1 MIYDPDRTLYRQ
13 FGVSASAAGLQP
25 GQRRNAVFTSV
36 DLRLTNVSQASKAD
50 SPSNPSFSSYH
61 SPNTDSEK
69 EGESTGSTRL
79 SAWARCGSAR
89 DIREDLILSDSES
102 GKRRKNGRKKNRRKK
117 KAAKGSD
124 ARQGS
129 GSGSARMATMMPLS
143 PLSGHLLEDKA
154 ADMDSPGAQ
163 KEDKEDDECTDR
175 DAELDDL
182 LNYEINLSCLDL
194 DLDLADCISIDSN
207 LDSEDSCES
216 EGPAEEDDDAWRVVS
231 EDAVD
236 ALLDSETTTPSSRG
250 VSPHSFPA
258 PRAKQDL
265 QSVGLL
271 LNTDVAEATP
281 RIETFRP
288 FTVQAMTKKPLKRLS
303 FIAAP
308 AKTAESRQWLSSLDS
323 SGQIN
328 FDATPDFI
336 YDHGKKRSFRP
347 AQKKAPSSPLSCMV
361 KKAQGAGKANSLP
374 AWGSTGAKR
383 KNIPSLSAA
392 AAPSRQSLSSMSS
405 EASSPLEEIYSEAA
419 ADREIFDFNP
429 QLFSSDPAVSLP
441 FDISA
446 AQSSKNNAMLFE
458 SFKAISFQSNASST
472 TAFNSDSD
480 SPYRIFGMS
489 RSGSRECLT
498 DRPAGLTPM
507 HTPEHELGGSAF
519 ERRSKQVKASRPS
532 GGARDS
538 ADKSYVRCIQDS
550 VVPLHSVDSIA
561 GSQDRETDSA
571 SVFAFPTFSINS
583 MQSAAKRLFAA
594 PLKDSRSI
602 TPDRH
607 IKSERVQGISEIESE
622 DEMTGDGVIYDSPC
636 QLSPLNEGA
645 SSLKRGHDSSGRRRS
660 SSLNGDSAWITPKQ
674 SQKIVSVE
682 DQHKLFSKTF
692 TTQSPKMDRRISQ
705 EEELADNEIEAEID
719 NFIVPDELS
728 PVALRQH
735 GVVMNSKEV
744 NGIRQNA
751 LMSLPALLLEM
762 SRGSMNNS
770 EDVDEE
776 GIEDMSE
783 NELGLWG
790 DDADA
795 DSESDEE
802 EEIEEGGRLAGSQFR
817 EEGDSPDN
825 IDRLVSS
832 DANPT
837 PPIKGI
843 LKGTRSNPPRE
854 TRGHKTGDDVVY
866 WREDPET
873 ETEGEGDDD
882 FVSADTDSEGS
893 TYASKKPLKSSLP
906 RSAPGMPA
914 DPVVL
919 LTPEEAE
926 DLILYKEARLAW
938 SALETGALVV
948 STDLATELLLKLSQD
963 PECVTEPLE
972 TLVLLVDKL
981 GADVNATD
989 RDSMTPLH
997 SLFSNPALGRFILSR
1012 GGDVLMKDGD
1022 GDSVLTL
1029 CAEYGYSW
1037 VLPAFISMHG
1047 REAKLLE
1054 DPVRAHEYAVIL
1066 LALWGFGKRVKE
1078 LVDEGIVSFSAD
1090 EALELLDNCAYN
1102 FGNMKEPVETF
1113 ELLESL
1119 ILKG

>member
-36 DLRLTNVSQASKAD
+36 DLRLTNVSQASNVE
-50 SPSNPSFSSYH
+50 SPSNPSSSSYH

-79 SAWARCGSAR
+79 SAWARCGSTR
-89 DIREDLILSDSES
+89 DKREDLILSDSES
-102 GKRRKNGRKKNRRKK
+102 GKRRKNGRKKHRRRK
-117 KAAKGSD
+117 KAAKGGD
-124 ARQGS
+124 ARQIS
-129 GSGSARMATMMPLS
+129 GQGSARKTTIIPLS
-143 PLSGHLLEDKA
+143 PLSGHLLEDRA
-154 ADMDSPGAQ
+154 MDMDSPAAQ
-163 KEDKEDDECTDR
+163 KDEDKEDDECTDR

-194 DLDLADCISIDSN
+194 DLDLADCLSIDSD
-207 LDSEDSCES
+207 LDSEDSCGS
-216 EGPAEEDDDAWRVVS
+216 EGPAEEDDKAWRVVS
-231 EDAVD
+231 EDVADV
-236 ALLDSETTTPSSRG
+236 LLDSETTTPSSRG
-250 VSPHSFPA
+250 VPHSSPA

-265 QSVGLL
+265 WSVGLL
-271 LNTDVAEATP
+271 LNADGAEATP

-347 AQKKAPSSPLSCMV
+347 AQKKAPNTPLSCMV
-361 KKAQGAGKANSLP
+361 TKAQGAGKVNSLP
-374 AWGSTGAKR
+374 AWGSAGAKR
-383 KNIPSLSAA
+383 TTAPSLSA

-429 QLFSSDPAVSLP
+429 QLFSSDPDISLP
-441 FDISA
+441 FNISA
-446 AQSSKNNAMLFE
+446 AQCSKNNAKLFE
-458 SFKAISFQSNASST
+458 SFKAISFQSNASSD
-472 TAFNSDSD
+472 TALNSDGA
-480 SPYRIFGMS
+480 YRTFGMS

-498 DRPAGLTPM
+498 ATDKPGLASL
-507 HTPEHELGGSAF
+507 HTPEHGLGGSAF
-519 ERRSKQVKASRPS
+519 ERRSKQVKACRPS

-538 ADKSYVRCIQDS
+538 ADKSYEDFIQDS
-550 VVPLHSVDSIA
+550 VVPLQSVDSMA
-561 GSQDRETDSA
+561 GSQDRATEFA

-594 PLKDSRSI
+594 PSKDSRSAA
-602 TPDRH
+602 PDWH
-607 IKSERVQGISEIESE
+607 TESERDQGISEIESE

-636 QLSPLNEGA
+636 QLSPVNEGT
-645 SSLKRGHDSSGRRRS
+645 SSLQGGHNSSGRRRS

-682 DQHKLFSKTF
+682 DQQKLFSKTF

-735 GVVMNSKEV
+735 GVAMNLKEV

-770 EDVDEE
+770 EDADEE

-795 DSESDEE
+795 DPDSDEE
-802 EEIEEGGRLAGSQFR
+802 EMEEGDGRAESQCR
-817 EEGDSPDN
+817 EEGDGPDN

-837 PPIKGI
+837 PPMKGI
-843 LKGTRSNPPRE
+843 LKGMRSDLPGE
-854 TRGHKTGDDVVY
+854 TRGHKTCVDVVY

-873 ETEGEGDDD
+873 ETECEGDDD

-906 RSAPGMPA
+906 SSASVIPA
-914 DPVVL
+914 GPVVL

-948 STDLATELLLKLSQD
+948 STDLATALLLKLSQD
-963 PECVTEPLE
+963 PESVTEPLE

-1029 CAEYGYSW
+1029 CAEYGYGW
-1037 VLPAFISMHG
+1037 VLPAFMSMHG